1 MKKNVLLC
9 IVIFS
14 SILFFSCKDSFINSS
29 DSDAYILPNGYKLS
43 VDEQILLKDFA
54 VSKGFLDESGRAIE
68 STCSDENIQNMI
80 NSLIEEFGESA
91 YNYFGEIEV
100 SDQPYETDSS
110 RKAGSIF
117 KGVHPVEAKL
127 ILSDEYAKQYDAFF
141 KATDYKV
148 SWGLWWFKYKNV
160 HGLTYGRIKYTTH
173 SFGLTCTSIQW
184 NYQDSVTNK
193 EGNAQNTSSFSM
205 GSSKTKY
212 GWLPEMSANIT
223 ATVSHPWIAGSQT
236 VTAKIVCE

>member
-1 MKKNVLLC
+1 MC

-29 DSDAYILPNGYKLS
+29 DSDSYILPNGYKLS

-117 KGVHPVEAKL
+117 KGCIQSKL
-127 ILSDEYAKQYDAFF
+127 
-141 KATDYKV
+141 
-148 SWGLWWFKYKNV
+148 N
-160 HGLTYGRIKYTTH
+160 
-173 SFGLTCTSIQW
+173 
-184 NYQDSVTNK
+184 
-193 EGNAQNTSSFSM
+193 
-205 GSSKTKY
+205 
-212 GWLPEMSANIT
+212 
-223 ATVSHPWIAGSQT
+223 
-236 VTAKIVCE
+236 